1 MIGGVAAGL
10 SHYLDSMYGLE
21 QYLYF
26 STSWIRNRNTYL
38 HNLMDYSR
46 LKLPQKN

>member
-26 STSWIRNRNTYL
+26 SFAGLEQEYL
-38 HNLMDYSR
+38 FT
-46 LKLPQKN
+46 